1 MAFTVEQIRTALGD
15 GLLSFPVTDF
25 DANGQFNADTYRDR
39 LEWFVEHGV
48 SSVFVAGGTGEFFSL
63 DMEDYEQ
70 IVKVA
75 VETVAGRV
83 PVIAAA
89 GRSIKDAQ
97 AFIKVAKDAGC
108 DGILLMPPFL
118 TECPEDG
125 VVQYA
130 TEIMQSSD
138 IQFIYYNRGNGI
150 LSAEAVK
157 TLAANNP
164 NMVAL
169 KDGVGNIA
177 ALNDTIKTVGDRL
190 VYIGGVPT
198 AEIFAE
204 AYLSIGVNTYSS
216 AVFNFMPEMAMRFYT
231 ALRGGDQATVTKIIQ
246 DFFIPFCR
254 LRDTKKGYAVSL
266 IKAGADLVGRPS
278 GDGDAN
284 QILKEKFG
292 DDVII
297 KKFEKSKGWLSKKL
311 SSSNEHMDQLANIL
325 DEKSVWQRYG
335 L

>member
-1 MAFTVEQIRTALGD
+1 MAFSTEQMRAALSD

-25 DANGQFNADTYRDR
+25 DANGKFNADTYRQR
-39 LEWFVEHGV
+39 LESFIEHGV
-48 SSVFVAGGTGEFFSL
+48 SSIFVAGGTGEFFSL
-63 DMEDYEQ
+63 DEEDYRE
-70 IVKVA
+70 IVKVS
-75 VETVAGRV
+75 VDSVKGRV

-89 GRSIKDAQ
+89 GKSVSDAKK
-97 AFIKVAKDAGC
+97 FVAIADEAGC

-125 VVQYA
+125 IVDYA
-130 TEIMQSSD
+130 SQIMASSKTH
-138 IQFIYYNRGNGI
+138 FIYYNRGNGI
-150 LSAEAVK
+150 LSAESVK
-157 TLAANNP
+157 ALAAANP

-216 AVFNFMPEMAMRFYT
+216 AVFNFMPEMANKFYK
-231 ALRGGDQATVTKIIQ
+231 ALRAGEQATVTAIIK

-254 LRDTKKGYAVSL
+254 LRDRKKGYAVSL
-266 IKAGADLVGRPS
+266 IKAGVALQGQSAGSVRAPLTMPT
-278 GDGDAN
+278 AMETAE
-284 QILKEKFG
+284 LEA
-292 DDVII
+292 II
-297 KKFEKSKGWLSKKL
+297 KK
-311 SSSNEHMDQLANIL
+311 NQ
-325 DEKSVWQRYG
+325 
-335 L
+335 